1 MRAERIPVPYQD
13 PDQYAREAG
22 IEATGRLVDGCVPLR
37 AALVA
42 QAWGEG
48 APDPRFGERITMTER
63 ALLEC
68 AAWCLRAVMQVR
80 RGELH
85 EVESASEKL
94 EREVIALAARGLVSA
109 QRLDVLGLDA
119 FTGPARLFAW
129 TAALGACAR
138 FGRKAS
144 FASAR
149 RLVGMCT
156 AFNAA
161 SGGEL
166 ALPREVELELVR
178 ETLEELDDA
187 EAVERPSIEAIGRLL
202 AYQRA
207 QRARAWIA
215 PVLEAMD
222 HGAPAVDT
230 AARLREAANIFE
242 GRT

>member
-1 MRAERIPVPYQD
+1 MHERD
-13 PDQYAREAG
+13 
-22 IEATGRLVDGCVPLR
+22 
-37 AALVA
+37 
-42 QAWGEG
+42 
-48 APDPRFGERITMTER
+48 
-63 ALLEC
+63 LLE
-68 AAWCLRAVMQVR
+68 AAGQLLRWA
-80 RGELH
+80 ELARSGARVGVDEH
-85 EVESASEKL
+85 TVGL
-94 EREVIALAARGLVSA
+94 QREVIAVAARGLVSA